1 MKGNKKRLMGKNK
14 LLLITVSFTLCYI
27 LLIQGCHINKKVDA
41 NDEAN
46 ANIIKPIAFPVEAV
60 FPIKK
65 DINKYFETT
74 TRVSAEK
81 KVDVISKGLGIC
93 EELMVEEGDYVK
105 EGQLLAKL
113 DTSEVETQIL
123 QTSVNIEKC
132 KAALEIAEN
141 SLKEGIG
148 SKVERDNARFALDA
162 AEATLKIQQLQ
173 LKNQTIVAPISGII
187 TKKNIQKGVLVS
199 TGMPVFSIV
208 DPESYVLPINVP
220 EREISNISVN
230 QEAEVIIDSCP
241 EDKFTA
247 VISRINPSIDPTSG
261 TIKTTLHFVKGNS
274 SKDECIK
281 DSAFARVKLVMET
294 HPQALVIP
302 KDAVLEEGGKKY
314 VYVAKTKEDLAIDKI
329 KYEEIK
335 SKEIQF
341 TAERVEVK
349 VGLEDSSYYEIL
361 DGIDEHV
368 LVITLGQMNLKPG
381 SVIEITSLENILNP
395 SSNISNT

>member
-1 MKGNKKRLMGKNK
+1 MKTNK
-14 LLLITVSFTLCYI
+14 LLLITMCFVLCCF
-27 LLIQGCHINKKVDA
+27 LLTQGCQINKKVDA

-46 ANIIKPIAFPVEAV
+46 ADRIKAIAFPVEAT
-60 FPIKK
+60 FPTRK
-65 DINKYFETT
+65 DINKFFETT

-93 EELMVEEGDYVK
+93 EELIVEEGDYVK

-123 QTSVNIEKC
+123 QTLVNIKKC

-208 DPESYVLPINVP
+208 DPESYVLPINIP
-220 EREISNISVN
+220 EREISNVSIN
-230 QEAEVIIDSCP
+230 QESEVIIDSCP

-247 VISRINPSIDPTSG
+247 AVFRISPTIDPNSG
-261 TIKTTLHFVKGNS
+261 TIKTTLHFIKDNNK
-274 SKDECIK
+274 KDECIK

-302 KDAVLEEGGKKY
+302 KDAVLEESGKKY
-314 VYVAKTKEDLAIDKI
+314 VYVAKTKEDLAVDKI
-329 KYEEIK
+329 KYEEVK

-361 DGIDEHV
+361 DGIDEHT
-368 LVITLGQMNLKPG
+368 LVITLGQMNLRPG
-381 SVIEITSLENILNP
+381 SVIEITSLENILNS

>member
-1 MKGNKKRLMGKNK
+1 MKKRLMGKNK